1 MAFKLAHS
9 FIYAIMSFYKDH
21 YNTYNLVLQLIRITT
36 NTIIYEQKAG
46 SVKLKIRIHVSF
58 VGKLKEDL
66 EITA

>member
-1 MAFKLAHS
+1 MAIELAHS
-9 FIYAIMSFYKDH
+9 FIYAIMSFYKDLN
-21 YNTYNLVLQLIRITT
+21 NTYNLVLQLIRITT